1 MRVASVNGRA
11 ALVADGLAFDLAHAS
26 ANRFGTDPMEM
37 YTRWDELRAWAAE
50 VTLEDGVPLAE
61 ATLTCP
67 APAPRQVF
75 ALAVNYQDHAAEA
88 AVQAPEHPMVFTKF
102 PTCISGPFDEI
113 ELPTNRADWEVEL
126 VVVLSRK
133 CWKVPLGEA
142 WDAVAGLTVGQD
154 ISERRMQF
162 RKPFP
167 HLSVAKSL
175 PGFGPIG
182 PVVVSPEEFEDR
194 DGVPVRCVVNGEVM
208 QDGTTAD
215 LIFPVATLISEISA
229 AVKLL
234 PGDLIFTGTPSGTGS
249 TRDPRRYL
257 MPGDMIESS
266 IPGVG
271 TMRNPCVEAHS

>member
-1 MRVASVNGRA
+1 MHVASVNGRA
-11 ALVADGLAFDLAHAS
+11 ALVRDGAAFDLADAS
-26 ANRFGTDPMEM
+26 AGRFGTDPMEM
-37 YTRWDELRAWAAE
+37 YARWDELREWAAGA
-50 VTLEDGVPLAE
+50 TLEGGVPLDSS
-61 ATLTCP
+61 TLTCP

-75 ALAVNYQDHAAEA
+75 ALAVNYQDHADEA
-88 AVQAPEHPMVFTKF
+88 SIHAPDHPMVFTKF

-113 ELPTNRADWEVEL
+113 ELLTNRADWEVEL
-126 VVVLSRK
+126 VVVLARE
-133 CWKVPLGEA
+133 CWKVPLDQA

-175 PGFGPIG
+175 PGFGPVG
-182 PVVVSPEEFEDR
+182 PVVVSPDALEDR
-194 DGVPVRCVVNGEVM
+194 DGLPLRCVVNDEVM

-215 LIFPVATLISEISA
+215 LIFSVAALISEISA

-257 MPGDMIESS
+257 TPGDVIESS
-266 IPGVG
+266 IPGIG
-271 TMRNPCVEAHS
+271 TMRNRCVEAHS